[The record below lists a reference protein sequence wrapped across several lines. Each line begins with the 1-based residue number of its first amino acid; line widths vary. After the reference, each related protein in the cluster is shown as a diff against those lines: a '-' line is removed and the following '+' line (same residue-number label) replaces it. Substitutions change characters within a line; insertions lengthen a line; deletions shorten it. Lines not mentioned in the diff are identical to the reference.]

1 MYALSFKTEYSNS
14 KESLI
19 GKVLATQPC
28 APRTIKEQNKEKSY
42 ILFYDEAIGN
52 RKIIILLLRNQL
64 LVSNYSHFI
73 KFKRQFVQLFFSSY
87 DI

>member
-19 GKVLATQPC
+19 SKALAPQPC

-42 ILFYDEAIGN
+42 ILFYDKAIGK
-52 RKIIILLLRNQL
+52 RKIIILLLTNQL

-73 KFKRQFVQLFFSSY
+73 KFKRQIVQLFF
-87 DI
+87 